1 MKNPALRRERL
12 RGQLKSE
19 RLDALL
25 ITSPVN
31 VTYLT
36 GFTGDSTVLIQTAS
50 RDLVVSD
57 SRYTE
62 QLAEECPG
70 LEVHLRPPSQ
80 KLPEAVG
87 EVLGKLGVKTV
98 GFESHIVTVAEL
110 ELWQSLAP
118 SLDWKPGTDRVERFR
133 QVKDEH
139 ELSLIREAIN
149 LAEVALR
156 VVRSHLHTD
165 MTEREVGALL
175 EYHVRRMGGEGL
187 AFPPIVGV
195 GPRAALPHAPL
206 TSTTMGTGELV
217 LIDWGA
223 TGRLYKSDL
232 TRVMA
237 TRTIS
242 PKLAQVYAVVAR
254 AQSEAIAAIR
264 PGVVG
269 KDIDAIARGI
279 IADAGFGD
287 YFGHGLGHG
296 FGLQIHE
303 APALRPG
310 SSSVLEPGMVVT
322 VEPGIYLPGWG
333 GVRIEDD
340 ILVTPEGHEVLT
352 RCPKDLTSLELGE

>member
-1 MKNPALRRERL
+1 MNNPALRRERL
-12 RGQLKSE
+12 RGQLKAE

-25 ITSPVN
+25 VTSPVN

-36 GFTGDSTVLIQTAS
+36 GFTGDSTVLIQTAA

-57 SRYTE
+57 SRYSE

-70 LEVHLRPPSQ
+70 LEVHMRPASQ

-87 EVLGKLGVKTV
+87 EVLGKLGVKTL

-110 ELWQSLAP
+110 DLWKSLVP
-118 SLDWKPGTDRVERFR
+118 SLDWKGGTDRVELLR

-139 ELSLIREAIN
+139 ELSLIREAIK
-149 LAEVALR
+149 LAEGAYR
-156 VVRSHLHTD
+156 VVRSHLHLD
-165 MTEREVGALL
+165 MTEREIGALL

-187 AFPPIVGV
+187 AFTPIVGV

-206 TSTTMGTGELV
+206 TSTALYSGEMV

-232 TRVMA
+232 TRVLA
-237 TRTIS
+237 TRSIS
-242 PKLAQVYAVVAR
+242 PKLRQVYGVVAM
-254 AQSEAIAAIR
+254 AQAQAIAAIR
-264 PGVVG
+264 PGAIG

-303 APALRPG
+303 APSLRPA
-310 SSSVLEPGMVVT
+310 SPSVLEPGMVVT

-340 ILVTPEGHEVLT
+340 ILVTPDGHEILT
-352 RCPKDLTSLELGE
+352 RCPKELTSLELDE